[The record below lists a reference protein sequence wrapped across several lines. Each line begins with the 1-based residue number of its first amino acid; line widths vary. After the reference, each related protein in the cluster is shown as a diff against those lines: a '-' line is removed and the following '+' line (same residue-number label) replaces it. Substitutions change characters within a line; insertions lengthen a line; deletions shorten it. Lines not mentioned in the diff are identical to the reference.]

1 MTQFHQLRRSIT
13 SYDPKELFRRSPLP
27 YHDVRAIG
35 IIPQN
40 SECYTIPTSS
50 FCPLPLKCLFA
61 LTHRDGEQP
70 KGDIRTYWEVTN
82 GSALGTPAR
91 ILTARLAKPRL
102 RDQGLS
108 NAIGST
114 NGVVSV
120 AVARTRGL
128 RLVAHPKTPNEGII
142 IALPTPRQRY
152 LDPEAESLRY

>member
-70 KGDIRTYWEVTN
+70 KGDGFN
-82 GSALGTPAR
+82 
-91 ILTARLAKPRL
+91 KPMKVEIAAV
-102 RDQGLS
+102 DQP
-108 NAIGST
+108 
-114 NGVVSV
+114 
-120 AVARTRGL
+120 
-128 RLVAHPKTPNEGII
+128 H
-142 IALPTPRQRY
+142 LP
-152 LDPEAESLRY
+152 